1 MADNLRQ
8 QITANVVDVIKNI
21 DDPRPV
27 LVTAEPFEVS
37 ELAIT
42 QFPAVLITA
51 TREERETVTMG
62 GVNSGRRSGTIFFS
76 LRGYVRGTE
85 LDRRR
90 NDLIEAIEEALDSD
104 RYRQLQIG
112 STVYGVF
119 DSQITT
125 IEIIERLPPLAEI
138 TLEYQ
143 VRYSYQRTTT

>member
-1 MADNLRQ
+1 MSENLRQ
-8 QITANVVDVIKNI
+8 QITLSVVDVIRNI

-62 GVNSGRRSGTIFFS
+62 GSQSGRRSGTIFFS
-76 LRGYVRGTE
+76 LRGYVRGVE
-85 LDRRR
+85 LDKRR
-90 NDLIEAIEEALDSD
+90 NDLIEAIEEALDTD
-104 RYRQLQIG
+104 RYRDLQIG
-112 STVYGVF
+112 NTVYGVF

-138 TLEYQ
+138 AIEYQ
-143 VRYSYQRTTT
+143 VRYSYLRTTT